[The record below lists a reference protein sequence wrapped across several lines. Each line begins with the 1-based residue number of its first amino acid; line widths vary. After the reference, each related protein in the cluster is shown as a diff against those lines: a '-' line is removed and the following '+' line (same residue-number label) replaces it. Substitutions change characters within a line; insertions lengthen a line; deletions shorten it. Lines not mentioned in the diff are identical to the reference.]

1 MQVDFLAS
9 KQLTAEELATQRERL
24 QALTK
29 ATRVI
34 EIDLDGER
42 VSVRPSVVSRLHTEE
57 NLSIRNSTPK
67 RNKLRFNYG
76 IMESQLML
84 RPLMLR
90 PSSTFY

>member
-1 MQVDFLAS
+1 MAPIQVDFLAS

-42 VSVRPSVVSRLHTEE
+42 VSVRPSVVSRLQIEE
-57 NLSIRNSTPK
+57 KFFNTQFDFKRSKYYGMGLRNH
-67 RNKLRFNYG
+67 N
-76 IMESQLML
+76 
-84 RPLMLR
+84 
-90 PSSTFY
+90 